1 MNDFHKD
8 KVIQWLVRWAE
19 KQEAARAMLLNRSRA
34 NPNDENWD
42 ALFRTI
48 ALFRKVSSE
57 VAGQLGFA
65 FSDDLH
71 RRVIEY
77 LKKVQNKELF
87 V

>member
-48 ALFRKVSSE
+48 ALFRKV
-57 VAGQLGFA
+57 AG
-65 FSDDLH
+65 
-71 RRVIEY
+71 V
-77 LKKVQNKELF
+77 
-87 V
+87 